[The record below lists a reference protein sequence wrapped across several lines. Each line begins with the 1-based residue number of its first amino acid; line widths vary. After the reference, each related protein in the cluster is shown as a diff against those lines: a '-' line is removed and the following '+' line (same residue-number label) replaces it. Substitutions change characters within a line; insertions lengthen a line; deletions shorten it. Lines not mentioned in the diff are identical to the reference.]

1 MGVRYSKSIK
11 IGNYLKLNFSKSGV
25 SATLGKK
32 GASVN
37 IGSKGAYVNLSPSAV
52 GVNGTG
58 VSYRQ
63 KIFSLNSNKKK
74 KTSSGKEKEE
84 KKTTTA
90 SEKTSSLK
98 KNDSV
103 KDELKDEVIQEEEI
117 YEEAEL
123 DPVEEYEL
131 NREAIVNLYKYAA
144 PVLNK
149 AAFLNSVEEEE
160 SEARKTLLN
169 LAAEGDED
177 IIENMV
183 SSFMN
188 NLELAYDVRVNYE
201 LEDDVL
207 YVDLD
212 LPEIEELQKEYPA
225 YNNGKIVTKR
235 KTAAAMK
242 EEYARMVLGL
252 GIFLAANYFNLSSYI
267 QKIVMSAFTTV
278 RDKNGD
284 LVDQYLYSV
293 KYDRDL
299 FENTDLSQ
307 IEDPYQFVLK
317 AAENRI
323 NMSDAYAFKAI
334 KPYEM
339 ESSLMTNELV
349 EDALAALKELGY
361 KPADLNAIKERL
373 SANRYENSSDYLKE
387 GLRLLKEKNQ

>member
-1 MGVRYSKSIK
+1 M
-11 IGNYLKLNFSKSGV
+11 
-25 SATLGKK
+25 
-32 GASVN
+32 
-37 IGSKGAYVNLSPSAV
+37 
-52 GVNGTG
+52 
-58 VSYRQ
+58 
-63 KIFSLNSNKKK
+63 
-74 KTSSGKEKEE
+74 
-84 KKTTTA
+84 
-90 SEKTSSLK
+90 
-98 KNDSV
+98 
-103 KDELKDEVIQEEEI
+103 
-117 YEEAEL
+117 
-123 DPVEEYEL
+123 
-131 NREAIVNLYKYAA
+131 
-144 PVLNK
+144 
-149 AAFLNSVEEEE
+149 EEEE
-160 SEARKTLLN
+160 SEAKKTLLN

-225 YNNGKIVTKR
+225 YNNGRIVTKR
-235 KTAAAMK
+235 KTSSALK
-242 EEYARMVLGL
+242 EEYARLVLSL

-267 QKIVMSAFTTV
+267 QKIVMSGFTTV

-284 LVDQYLYSV
+284 QIDQYIYSV
-293 KYDRDL
+293 KFDRDL

-307 IEDPYQFVLK
+307 VDDPYQFVLK
-317 AAENRI
+317 SAENRI
-323 NMSDAYAFKAI
+323 NMSDAFAFKAI

-349 EDALAALKELGY
+349 EDAIAALKELGY
-361 KPADLNAIKERL
+361 KPSDLNAIKERL

>member
-11 IGNYLKLNFSKSGV
+11 VGNYLKLNFSKNGV
-25 SATLGKK
+25 SATVGKK

-37 IGSKGAYVNLSPSAV
+37 LGSKGAYLNLSPSAV
-52 GVNGTG
+52 GLNGTG

-63 KIFSLNSNKKK
+63 KIFSLNSGKKK
-74 KTSSGKEKEE
+74 KGASTKEKEE
-84 KKTTTA
+84 KKTTTT

-103 KDELKDEVIQEEEI
+103 KEELKDEVIQEEV
-117 YEEAEL
+117 YEETEL

-131 NREAIVNLYKYAA
+131 NHEAIVNLHKYAA
-144 PVLNK
+144 PVMDK
-149 AAFLNSVEEEE
+149 AQFLNYVEEEE
-160 SEARKTLLN
+160 SEAKKTLLN

-225 YNNGKIVTKR
+225 YNNGRIVTKR
-235 KTAAAMK
+235 KTSSALK
-242 EEYARMVLGL
+242 EEYARLVLSL

-267 QKIVMSAFTTV
+267 QKIVMSGFTTV

-284 LVDQYLYSV
+284 QIDQYIYSV
-293 KYDRDL
+293 KFDRDL

-307 IEDPYQFVLK
+307 VDDPYQFVLK
-317 AAENRI
+317 SAENRI
-323 NMSDAYAFKAI
+323 NMSDAFAFKAI

-349 EDALAALKELGY
+349 EDAIAALKELGY
-361 KPADLNAIKERL
+361 KPSDLNAIKERL